1 MIYLQALKNGNIFDF
16 DLNKSR
22 SSLVLGGSL
31 SDKIADNQDENKNI
45 LFAERLGIV
54 TDLKVRPFDGHLYII
69 SKTLNGGVLFK
80 ILPS

>member
-1 MIYLQALKNGNIFDF
+1 MFVGSIKNGNIFHF

-31 SDKIADNQDENKNI
+31 SVKIADSQDENKNI
-45 LFAERLGIV
+45 LFAEGLGIV
-54 TDLKVRPFDGHLYII
+54 TDLKVGPFDGHLYIV

>member
-1 MIYLQALKNGNIFDF
+1 M
-16 DLNKSR
+16 NKSR

-31 SDKIADNQDENKNI
+31 SNKIADSPDENKNI

-54 TDLKVRPFDGHLYII
+54 IDLKVRPFDGHLYII

>member
-1 MIYLQALKNGNIFDF
+1 
-16 DLNKSR
+16 LNKSR

-31 SDKIADNQDENKNI
+31 SDKIADSQDENKNI

-54 TDLKVRPFDGHLYII
+54 TDLKVRPFDGYLYII